1 MSQIPNNQL
10 TSEELDEWYKMAQQL
25 KKLRASEILL
35 RKAIF
40 GKCFLSPKEGTN
52 NYKLADDFVLKGV
65 YSLERNVDEAL
76 LDERLTVMREAGIDT
91 DALFVYKPRL
101 AKSEYNTLT
110 AEQQHLV
117 DQVLIIKPGSPSLE
131 IAKPKKKGK

>member
-1 MSQIPNNQL
+1 MAEIPKDTL
-10 TSEELDEWYKMAQQL
+10 TSEELDTWYKMATEL

-40 GKCFLSPKEGTN
+40 TKVFPAPREGTN
-52 NYKLADDFVLKGV
+52 NYKLADDYVLKGT

-76 LDERLTVMREAGIDT
+76 LDAQLKVMRAAGINT
-91 DALFVYKPRL
+91 DDLFVYKPRL
-101 AKSEYNTLT
+101 AKGEYNTLT

-117 DQVLIIKPGSPSLE
+117 DQVLVIKPGSPSLE
-131 IAKPKKKGK
+131 ITKPKSKK